1 MSVATTAKVNGKTI
15 YIGANMDGVSNALK
29 GIEERA
35 KVSKNELK
43 TLEKALKLDPTNVEL
58 LSEKEKT
65 LAESIKTA
73 KERLEQLKN
82 VSEKVKSEYENGE
95 IDRGKYLKFKST
107 VAESEAE
114 LKKLNKQAEEN
125 KSAIQKATSTIV
137 EDAEQT
143 KNLTTENKKASDSI
157 KDVSQKSDKLETQS
171 KETSK
176 EIKVLS
182 SNTHTSKLNF
192 DLLSKSI
199 AVTKTAM
206 GGLATAMKTA
216 VQISTALLA
225 GVGAIAT
232 ASASVGKSFDTAT
245 SQLASTM
252 GKTVGEISELT
263 AKAKEMGATT
273 AFSATQAT
281 EGLNILAMSGL
292 NAKEQISTIEPVLN
306 LASAGTLSLA
316 EASSFTTGAVKGFK
330 DEMKNA
336 SYYTDLMAKGATLA
350 NTDVRGLG
358 SALSYVSATA
368 NSYGQKAD
376 KVTLSLLKLAEQNIT
391 GETAATMLNRAMAD
405 LYTPTDNAKKALDE
419 LGIACY
425 DADGKTR
432 EFNTVVAELNTK
444 LSTMSDEQANAYK
457 NTIFTTNGLNAFNKM
472 CATSSEKSEEFEKA
486 LSNASGS
493 AKKQAETMLDN
504 LEGDLTLF
512 KSATE
517 GFGLTIYENMRDPL
531 RNIVQSA
538 TGYMGELDE
547 VFKFKGVKGAVKRG
561 GEIFGEIA
569 THITEQA
576 PKMIDAGISFLNAFT
591 TSVIRNAPQIISA
604 GEEII
609 RNIVN
614 SISNPNRLTIL
625 SGGASRIIKQLSE
638 SMVRLAPDVAKAGV
652 RIVTEIGKAII
663 RNAPV
668 IAKAGMK
675 IVDTLATTLT
685 NALPTKIGKPLQNTF
700 RTIANS
706 FKSGGLNKLIK
717 TSVNILKEFGKIA
730 LNIATKVL
738 PPLANAI
745 DFLGEN
751 ADKIIPLLTGVYLA
765 IKSYQILTTATAL
778 VNTFKVAMMGL
789 NATISANPLGLFIG
803 AVGAVIGI
811 AGSFML
817 ANNDMA
823 ESVDTL
829 SEHTDKFAER
839 ADGAFQ
845 AMNDFKDGISSAN
858 GILEN
863 FDVSNII
870 SEEDRQKLDTEM
882 SEVQKRI
889 NEIAGSK
896 SDERKKFTEAEIK
909 ELDDLFKKEQELAQ
923 QQLEKQKQYQT
934 AVHNLAES
942 LAKNTT
948 MGADEYEAEAQR
960 YLKSAEETRNQVISL
975 AEQQKI
981 NTLAEKRQLMQ
992 ENSAYD
998 EEWYQKEVD
1007 EADKRYN
1014 QAKDSANKQY
1024 SDTSKIIA
1032 DGYKKRADALNKY
1045 QEQQAKDNIAY
1056 QKEEE
1061 RHNQAL
1067 HDLEQDWNSRRSRLK
1082 NKYRDDVSVYYA
1094 EYGKEEKKYQKRI
1107 EDENQKHSDILSQN
1121 YEDLSGAF
1129 TDEAQKQ
1136 AGVWIAMLSD
1146 VELYGGKINKKDK
1159 QFVDGFLDELYRL
1172 PPESKEIMKDTVAGM
1187 IEGMKEDEPGLFA
1200 KVGEMTDGMINKMRR
1215 MLGIASPSKVMR
1227 KMFGYVGQGAVLGLT
1242 DSENS
1247 VIQSAEKFSRGFIRA
1262 VNPADTFSG
1271 ISAVSG
1277 GLNRFG
1283 TSSTNST
1290 VNNST
1295 DKSITVNVH
1304 IDSVSGSSNADIY
1317 GMADRIE
1324 EVIVQK
1330 INRRGR
1336 AFISG

>member
-1 MSVATTAKVNGKTI
+1 MSKAKVNGKTI
-15 YIGANMDGVSNALK
+15 YIGANMSAVTNALK
-29 GIEERA
+29 DVEE
-35 KVSKNELK
+35 KSKATKSELN
-43 TLEKALKLDPTNVEL
+43 TLEKALKLDPSNVEL
-58 LSEKEKT
+58 LTEKEKT

-73 KERLEQLKN
+73 KERLEQLKS
-82 VSEKVKSEYENGE
+82 VSEKVKSEYEKGD
-95 IDRGKYLKFKST
+95 IDRGTYLKFKTS

-114 LKKLNKQAEEN
+114 LKRLNKQAEEN
-125 KSAIQKATSTIV
+125 KTAIQKASNTV
-137 EDAEQT
+137 KEDAEQT
-143 KNLTTENKKASDSI
+143 QKFTSENKKASDSI

-192 DLLSKSI
+192 DLMSKSI
-199 AVTKTAM
+199 AVTKTAL

-216 VQISTALLA
+216 IQISTALLA

-232 ASASVGKSFDTAT
+232 ASASVGKSFDTAN

-306 LASAGTLSLA
+306 LASAGALSLA

-336 SYYTDLMAKGATLA
+336 NYYTDLMAKGATLA

-472 CATSSEKSEEFEKA
+472 CATSADKSAEFEKA

-538 TGYMGELDE
+538 TGYMGQLDE

-652 RIVTEIGKAII
+652 RIVTEIGKAVV

-730 LNIATKVL
+730 LNIATRVL

-789 NATISANPLGLFIG
+789 NSVVAVNPLAIVVTTIG
-803 AVGAVIGI
+803 ALIGI
-811 AGSFML
+811 TGGLML
-817 ANNDMA
+817 ANK
-823 ESVDTL
+823 DTTNSFDEL
-829 SEHTDKFAER
+829 SEKTDKFAEKV
-839 ADGAFQ
+839 DGVFQ

-882 SEVQKRI
+882 SDVQKRI

-896 SDERKKFTEAEIK
+896 SDERKQFTEAEIK
-909 ELDDLFKKEQELAQ
+909 ELDNLFKKEQELAQ
-923 QQLEKQKQYQT
+923 KQLEKQQQYQT
-934 AVHNLAES
+934 AVHNLAGS

-948 MGADEYEAEAQR
+948 MSADEYEAEAQR
-960 YLKSAEETRNQVISL
+960 YLKSAEETKNQVIAL
-975 AEQQKI
+975 AEKQML
-981 NTLAEKRQLMQ
+981 NTLAEKQQLMQ

-998 EEWYQKEVD
+998 EKWYEKERQ
-1007 EADKRYN
+1007 EAEKRYN

-1024 SDTSKIIA
+1024 SDTSQIIA
-1032 DGYKKRADALNKY
+1032 DGYKKRADALNTY
-1045 QEQQAKDNIAY
+1045 QEQQAKDNRAY
-1056 QKEEE
+1056 ENETNLHNMNLHSIEKEWNAKKKELREKYGYDTSVFNSHYVEEE
-1061 RHNQAL
+1061 YKYNDKIEQENDRHKETLTKNYD
-1067 HDLEQDWNSRRSRLK
+1067 DLTD
-1082 NKYRDDVSVYYA
+1082 
-1094 EYGKEEKKYQKRI
+1094 
-1107 EDENQKHSDILSQN
+1107 
-1121 YEDLSGAF
+1121 AF
-1129 TDEAQKQ
+1129 TDDAQKQ
-1136 AGVWIAMLSD
+1136 AGVWMAMLGD

-1159 QFVDGFLDELYRL
+1159 KFVNEFLEELDRL
-1172 PPESKEIMKDTVAGM
+1172 PTESKEIMKDTVAGM

-1215 MLGIASPSKVMR
+1215 ILGIASPSKVMR

-1247 VIQSAEKFSRGFIRA
+1247 VIQSAEKFSKGFIRA
-1262 VNPADTFSG
+1262 FNPADTFSG
-1271 ISAVSG
+1271 ISAVSS

-1283 TSSTNST
+1283 TSATNST

-1304 IDSVSGSSNADIY
+1304 IDSVSSGSHTDVDSL
-1317 GMADRIE
+1317 ADRIE

-1336 AFISG
+1336 AFVNV

>member
-1 MSVATTAKVNGKTI
+1 MSKAKVNGKTI
-15 YIGANMDGVSNALK
+15 YIGANMSAVTNALK
-29 GIEERA
+29 DVEE
-35 KVSKNELK
+35 KSKATKSELN
-43 TLEKALKLDPTNVEL
+43 TLEKALKLDPSNVEL
-58 LSEKEKT
+58 LTEKEKT

-73 KERLEQLKN
+73 KERLEQLKS
-82 VSEKVKSEYENGE
+82 VSEKVKSEYEKGE
-95 IDRGKYLKFKST
+95 IDRGTYLKFKTS

-114 LKKLNKQAEEN
+114 LKKLNNQAEEN
-125 KSAIQKATSTIV
+125 KFAIQKASNTV
-137 EDAEQT
+137 KEDAEQT
-143 KNLTTENKKASDSI
+143 KNLTSENKKASDSI

-182 SNTHTSKLNF
+182 NSAHTSSIKF
-192 DLLSKSI
+192 DLMAKSI
-199 AVTKTAM
+199 AVTKTAL

-216 VQISTALLA
+216 VQISTALIA

-232 ASASVGKSFDTAT
+232 ASASVGKSFDTAN
-245 SQLASTM
+245 SQLAATM
-252 GKTVGEISELT
+252 GKTVGEISEIT
-263 AKAKEMGATT
+263 DKAKEMGATT

-336 SYYTDLMAKGATLA
+336 NYYTDLMAKGATLA

-432 EFNTVVAELNTK
+432 EFNTVVSELNTK
-444 LSTMSDEQANAYK
+444 LSSMSDEQANAYK

-472 CATSSEKSEEFEKA
+472 CATSSEKSADFEKA

-531 RNIVQSA
+531 RNTVQSA
-538 TGYMGELDE
+538 TRYMGELDKA
-547 VFKFKGVKGAVKRG
+547 FQFRGVKGAVKRG
-561 GEIFGEIA
+561 GEIFGKIA
-569 THITEQA
+569 THITKQA
-576 PKMIDAGISFLNAFT
+576 PKMIDAGMSFLNSFT
-591 TSVIRNAPQIISA
+591 TSIIKNAPQIISA

-625 SGGASRIIKQLSE
+625 SGGARRIIGQLTD
-638 SMVRLAPDVAKAGV
+638 SMVRIAPDVAKAGV
-652 RIVTEIGKAII
+652 RIVTEIGKAVI

-668 IAKAGMK
+668 IARAGIK
-675 IVDTLATTLT
+675 IVDTLVTAVT
-685 NALPTKIGKPLQNTF
+685 NALPPKIGKPLQNTF

-738 PPLANAI
+738 PPFANAI
-745 DFLGEN
+745 DFLAEN
-751 ADKIIPLLTGVYLA
+751 ADKIIPLLIGVYLA

-778 VNTFKVAMMGL
+778 VNTFKAAMMGL
-789 NATISANPLGLFIG
+789 NATVSANPLGIVVGTIG
-803 AVGAVIGI
+803 ALTGLLGGLIFTNKAT
-811 AGSFML
+811 ADSF
-817 ANNDMA
+817 
-823 ESVDTL
+823 DTL
-829 SEHTDKFAER
+829 KSQSDELAYKF
-839 ADGAFQ
+839 DTAFQ
-845 AMNDFKDGISSAN
+845 SMNDFKDGISSAE

-863 FDVSNII
+863 FDVSKII
-870 SEEDRQKLDTEM
+870 SEKDKQQLDTEM
-882 SEVQKRI
+882 TEVQNRI

-896 SDERKKFTEAEIK
+896 SDKRKKFTEAEIE
-909 ELDDLFKKEQELAQ
+909 ELEELFKKEQELANE
-923 QQLEKQKQYQT
+923 QLEIQKQYQT
-934 AVHNLAES
+934 VVNDMAKELANN
-942 LAKNTT
+942 KD

-960 YLKSAEETRNQVISL
+960 YLKSAEESRNQVISF

-992 ENSAYD
+992 ENSELD
-998 EEWYQKEVD
+998 EQWYEKERQ
-1007 EADKRYN
+1007 EAEKRYSEAVSN
-1014 QAKDSANKQY
+1014 ANKQY
-1024 SDTSKIIA
+1024 SDTSKILA
-1032 DGYKKRADALNKY
+1032 EGYKSRASELKKYEKQLKESNENFVMENEAHKIALKDLEEKFNKDIEKARADYGIDTDAYRLEYQRLENEYHDDIEKENKRHTKALADYSNELIKSF
-1045 QEQQAKDNIAY
+1045 D
-1056 QKEEE
+1056 
-1061 RHNQAL
+1061 
-1067 HDLEQDWNSRRSRLK
+1067 
-1082 NKYRDDVSVYYA
+1082 
-1094 EYGKEEKKYQKRI
+1094 
-1107 EDENQKHSDILSQN
+1107 ED
-1121 YEDLSGAF
+1121 
-1129 TDEAQKQ
+1129 AQKQ
-1136 AGVWIAMLSD
+1136 YGVWLSMLTD
-1146 VELYGGKINKKDK
+1146 TELYGGKISDADK
-1159 QFVDGFLDELYRL
+1159 AFVDASIDQLQRL
-1172 PPESKEIMKDTVAGM
+1172 PGESKEIMKDTVAGM
-1187 IEGMKEDEPGLFA
+1187 IEGLKEKEPGLFA
-1200 KVGEMTDGMINKMRR
+1200 KIGRMTDGIINKMSKDF
-1215 MLGIASPSKVMR
+1215 GVASPSKVMR
-1227 KMFGYVGQGAVLGLT
+1227 KLFNYVGQGAVLGLS
-1242 DSENS
+1242 DSEND
-1247 VIQSAEKFSRGFIRA
+1247 VIKSAESLSRGFIRA
-1262 VNPADTFSG
+1262 VKPDTFSE
-1271 ISAVSG
+1271 ISAVSS
-1277 GLNRFG
+1277 GLNRYG
-1283 TSSTNST
+1283 TSATNST
-1290 VNNST
+1290 VSNNT
-1295 DKSITVNVH
+1295 DKSITVNVN
-1304 IDSVSGSSNADIY
+1304 IDSISGSNNYNDINSIADKV
-1317 GMADRIE
+1317 E
-1324 EVIVQK
+1324 QVIVHK
-1330 INRRGR
+1330 INMRGR
-1336 AFISG
+1336 AFA